1 MTRFNDTSRPARRRA
16 LLLGG
21 AATLL
26 AGCETITD
34 LTDSVLGKKKV
45 PLRGERL
52 PILAAERSLEVDPGS
67 TPVSLPAP
75 SLVEAWPQAGRNVT
89 HQQGH
94 PELAQPL
101 LQRWSSSIGTGG
113 GYRRRLTSPPVI
125 AADGTA
131 FGMDAYGIVTA
142 LDTARARAR
151 WTFDTRPRRDRD
163 GALGGGCAFD
173 EGTLYV
179 VTGLAEVIALDAADG
194 TERWRVSISGPGR
207 GAPTVSGGR
216 IFVPTVE
223 NRLLALKTEDGATLW
238 TYRAQNTPTIAL
250 GLPSPAVEG
259 EVVVAGFGSGELA
272 AIRIADGRS
281 NWTETL
287 ASARGGGFSDIA
299 AVTAM
304 PVIAD
309 GRVYA
314 AGLGGLAIA
323 IDLRTGRRIWER
335 EVAVAETPWLAG
347 DALFVI
353 TTAGNAVCFGRD
365 DGRVRWIQELGR
377 FANPEKRRDP
387 ITWGPPCIAGGR
399 FLACGSHGRMA
410 MLDPLSG
417 ESISV
422 QRLSGPVTLPPAFAR
437 GGMLLLSDDANMIW
451 MQGAAAPAAAG

>member
-1 MTRFNDTSRPARRRA
+1 MARGMNRRRA
-16 LLLGG
+16 VLLGG

-26 AGCETITD
+26 AGCETLSD
-34 LTDSVLGKKKV
+34 LTDSILGKKKV

-52 PILAAERSLEVDPGS
+52 PVMAAERSLEVDEGGS
-67 TPVSLPAP
+67 PVTLPAP
-75 SLVEAWPQAGRNVT
+75 ERVEAWPMAGRNLT

-94 PELAQPL
+94 PTLAQPL
-101 LQRWSSSIGTGG
+101 VQRWSTSIGTGG
-113 GYRRRLTSPPVI
+113 GYRRRLTSPPVV
-125 AADGTA
+125 APDGTA
-131 FGMDAYGIVTA
+131 FGMDAYGLVTA
-142 LDTARARAR
+142 IDIDRGRAR
-151 WTFDTRPRRDRD
+151 WSFDPRPRRDRD
-163 GALGGGCAFD
+163 GALGGGCTFD

-179 VTGLAEVIALDAADG
+179 VTGLAEVLALDAADG
-194 TERWRVSISGPGR
+194 SLRWRVSIPGPGR
-207 GAPTVSGGR
+207 GAPTVAGGR
-216 IFVPTVE
+216 VYVPTVS
-223 NRLLALKTEDGATLW
+223 NQLIALKAEDGETVW
-238 TYRAQNTPTIAL
+238 TYRAQNTATVAL
-250 GLPSPAVEG
+250 GLPSPAVDG

-299 AVTAM
+299 AVSAM

-314 AGLGGLAIA
+314 VGQGGLAIA

-353 TTAGNAVCFGRD
+353 STTGNAICFGRD
-365 DGRVRWIQELGR
+365 DGRVRWIKELGR

-410 MLDPLSG
+410 MLDPVSG
-417 ESISV
+417 ESLGD
-422 QRLSGPVTLPPAFAR
+422 QRLAGPVTLPPAFVR
-437 GGMLLLSDDANMIW
+437 DGMLLLSDDADMIW
-451 MQGAAAPAAAG
+451 MQGTAPAPG